1 LAEYTKGIY
10 KYMASSLHNYIRET
24 QKMIDSKGENGAEA
38 VFDPGVSDTMILCHN
53 IMSQYAKEKKLPKP
67 PCPISIN
74 NKNIQ
79 GKDSYTILKFEPTID
94 TNLLS
99 DIFTKHGYPNV
110 SIEEYNMSI
119 NVEIY
124 KK

>member
-1 LAEYTKGIY
+1 MTSA
-10 KYMASSLHNYIRET
+10 LHNYIRET
-24 QKMIDSKGENGAEA
+24 QKTIDSKGENGAEA
-38 VFDPGVSDTMILCHN
+38 VYDPGVSDTMILCYRV
-53 IMSQYAKEKKLPKP
+53 MSQYAKEKKLQKP

-79 GKDSYTILKFEPTID
+79 GKDSYTVLKFDPTIEP
-94 TNLLS
+94 NLLS
-99 DIFTKHGYPNV
+99 DIFAKNGYPDV
-110 SIEEYNMSI
+110 PIEEYNMSI

>member
-1 LAEYTKGIY
+1 
-10 KYMASSLHNYIRET
+10 MAITLHNYICET
-24 QKMIDSKGENGAEA
+24 KKTIDSKGENGADL

-53 IMSQYAKEKKLPKP
+53 VMSQYAKEKKISKV

-79 GKDSYTILKFEPTID
+79 GKDSYTVLKFEPSLD
-94 TNLLS
+94 SNLLT
-99 DIFTKHGYPNV
+99 DIFSKNGYPDI

>member
-1 LAEYTKGIY
+1 MSA
-10 KYMASSLHNYIRET
+10 LHNYIKET
-24 QKMIDSKGENGAEA
+24 QKTIDSKGENGADA

-53 IMSQYAKEKKLPKP
+53 IMSQYAKEKKLQKP

-74 NKNIQ
+74 NKTIE
-79 GKDSYTILKFEPTID
+79 GKESYTVLKFDPSVD
-94 TNLLS
+94 ANLLA
-99 DIFTKHGYPNV
+99 DIFAKNGYQDI

>member
-1 LAEYTKGIY
+1 
-10 KYMASSLHNYIRET
+10 MNSLHNYIRKT
-24 QKMIDSKGENGAEA
+24 QKIIDSKGENGADI
-38 VFDPGVSDTMILCHN
+38 VFDPGVSDTMILCYN
-53 IMSQYAKEKKLPKP
+53 VMSQYAKEKKISDI

-79 GKDSYTILKFEPTID
+79 GKDSFTVLKFEPTID

-99 DIFTKHGYPNV
+99 EIFVKNGYQDI